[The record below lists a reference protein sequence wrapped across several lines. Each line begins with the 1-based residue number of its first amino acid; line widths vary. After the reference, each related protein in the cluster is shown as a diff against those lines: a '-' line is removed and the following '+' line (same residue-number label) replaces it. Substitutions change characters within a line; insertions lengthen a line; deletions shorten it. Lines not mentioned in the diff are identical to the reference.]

1 MVFLQPDDESSDT
14 FAFDD
19 DRTLW
24 CDHTDVNATELI
36 NADAEHLAC
45 FAHSLQ
51 LVVRDGLASITGP
64 SRGVISKCCKLTS
77 LTHQSAL
84 FRGSYEAVMGTG
96 RSIPAANDTRWNSTY
111 RQIVVISNLDIE
123 LLASLLKQTNHDN
136 LVLSA
141 KEVAILQELV
151 EVLAPFAEATD
162 LSQGEKTVT
171 ISCIVPTVLALN
183 RFLGA
188 HKSSSSLSLSKSLHR
203 SLHTRYTIR
212 RSLSFTG
219 DVNRARQQPQL
230 CRWTIWKRS
239 LRDGSSS
246 EAFICLSLDSRFA
259 SY

>member
-84 FRGSYEAVMGTG
+84 FRGSYEAVMGKG

-141 KEVAILQELV
+141 KEVAVYPLWS
-151 EVLAPFAEATD
+151 A
-162 LSQGEKTVT
+162 
-171 ISCIVPTVLALN
+171 
-183 RFLGA
+183 
-188 HKSSSSLSLSKSLHR
+188 
-203 SLHTRYTIR
+203 
-212 RSLSFTG
+212 
-219 DVNRARQQPQL
+219 
-230 CRWTIWKRS
+230 
-239 LRDGSSS
+239 
-246 EAFICLSLDSRFA
+246 A
-259 SY
+259 STSTPA